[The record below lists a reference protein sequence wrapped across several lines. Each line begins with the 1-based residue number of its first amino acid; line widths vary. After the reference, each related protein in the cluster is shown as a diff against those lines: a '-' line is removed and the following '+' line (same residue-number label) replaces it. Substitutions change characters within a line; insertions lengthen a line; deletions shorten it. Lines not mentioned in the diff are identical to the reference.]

1 MGEVEDACVF
11 ILFYLSLA
19 AAGGFINAMGG
30 MDLRSGLSASI
41 ACIGNV
47 GPGFGSVGSMG
58 NYADMPVALK
68 VSSMLLMLL
77 GRLEI
82 YPFFLIFGRFG
93 H

>member
-1 MGEVEDACVF
+1 
-11 ILFYLSLA
+11 
-19 AAGGFINAMGG
+19 
-30 MDLRSGLSASI
+30 
-41 ACIGNV
+41 
-47 GPGFGSVGSMG
+47 MG